1 MSVIVL
7 RKMFS
12 FDELFIALTDLHHN
26 DFWNLSSDLSKALKH
41 LSLTYHELTARLTWA
56 MTMSTVGGEKAAR
69 WDPKRPV

>member
-1 MSVIVL
+1 MALAYADFLRFKFFMSVIVL

-41 LSLTYHELTARLTWA
+41 LS
-56 MTMSTVGGEKAAR
+56 
-69 WDPKRPV
+69 

>member
-1 MSVIVL
+1 MALAYADFLRFKFLMSVIVL

-41 LSLTYHELTARLTWA
+41 LSLTYHELTARLT
-56 MTMSTVGGEKAAR
+56 
-69 WDPKRPV
+69 

>member
-1 MSVIVL
+1 MALAYADFLRFKFFMSVIVL

-41 LSLTYHELTARLTWA
+41 LSLTYHELTARLT
-56 MTMSTVGGEKAAR
+56 
-69 WDPKRPV
+69 